1 MFDDIVVFLVA
12 VKTMDIVGISTK
24 YNKYS
29 HLIGGLIMVV
39 IGLLLLFKPGLL
51 MFNFK

>member
-1 MFDDIVVFLVA
+1 MLDDMVIFIIAMLTTKVA
-12 VKTMDIVGISTK
+12 AISTK

-29 HLIGGLIMVV
+29 HLIGGLIMIV